1 MKNFGI
7 LLLAMVSCCL
17 LQAKNRVVKQPPF
30 IARSSSTIEIDRVV
44 VSDTATVLDIKAFFR
59 PHNWIQISNES
70 YLLADNGEKY
80 PIRSG
85 NGITLGEKFWM
96 PDSGEASFSLI
107 FPLLPPTVKVI
118 DFIESDCEDCFKVW
132 GIHLDGKLP
141 ELDLSDDVKKQKLNY
156 DEPLPKAE
164 LKDGK
169 SVITGR
175 LLGYEKHYALPFSC
189 RTCDLLTAKFEDT
202 EIKVNE
208 DGTFRTEIELC
219 TPTTVSFSVGRDI
232 YFDVFL
238 VPGGELDGC
247 QLA

>member
-1 MKNFGI
+1 MFKKDTMKNFGI

-17 LQAKNRVVKQPPF
+17 LQAKDRVVKQPPF

-44 VSDTATVLDIKAFFR
+44 VSDTATVLDVKAFFR

-132 GIHLDGKLP
+132 GIHLM
-141 ELDLSDDVKKQKLNY
+141 VNY
-156 DEPLPKAE
+156 
-164 LKDGK
+164 
-169 SVITGR
+169 R
-175 LLGYEKHYALPFSC
+175 
-189 RTCDLLTAKFEDT
+189 
-202 EIKVNE
+202 NW
-208 DGTFRTEIELC
+208 
-219 TPTTVSFSVGRDI
+219 I
-232 YFDVFL
+232 YRMM
-238 VPGGELDGC
+238 
-247 QLA
+247 

>member
-1 MKNFGI
+1 MFLIKDIMKQFGI

-17 LQAKNRVVKQPPF
+17 LQAKDRVVKQPPF
-30 IARSSSTIEIDRVV
+30 IARNSSTIEIDRVV
-44 VSDTATVLDIKAFFR
+44 VSDTATVLDVRAFFR
-59 PHNWIQISNES
+59 PRNWIQISNES

-107 FPLLPPTVKVI
+107 FPLLPPTVQVI

-141 ELDLSDDVKKQKLNY
+141 ELDVPEKVKKQNLNY

-175 LLGYEKHYALPFSC
+175 LLDYKKYYALPLSC
-189 RTCDLLTAKFEDT
+189 RICDLLTARSEDT

-208 DGTFRTEIELC
+208 D
-219 TPTTVSFSVGRDI
+219 
-232 YFDVFL
+232 
-238 VPGGELDGC
+238 
-247 QLA
+247 

>member
-17 LQAKNRVVKQPPF
+17 LQAKDRVVKQPPF

-44 VSDTATVLDIKAFFR
+44 VSDTATVLDVKAFFR

-107 FPLLPPTVKVI
+107 FRYCPYS
-118 DFIESDCEDCFKVW
+118 ESD
-132 GIHLDGKLP
+132 
-141 ELDLSDDVKKQKLNY
+141 
-156 DEPLPKAE
+156 
-164 LKDGK
+164 
-169 SVITGR
+169 
-175 LLGYEKHYALPFSC
+175 
-189 RTCDLLTAKFEDT
+189 
-202 EIKVNE
+202 
-208 DGTFRTEIELC
+208 
-219 TPTTVSFSVGRDI
+219 
-232 YFDVFL
+232 
-238 VPGGELDGC
+238 
-247 QLA
+247 

>member
-1 MKNFGI
+1 MCI
-7 LLLAMVSCCL
+7 
-17 LQAKNRVVKQPPF
+17 R
-30 IARSSSTIEIDRVV
+30 DR
-44 VSDTATVLDIKAFFR
+44 
-59 PHNWIQISNES
+59 
-70 YLLADNGEKY
+70 KY

-175 LLGYEKHYALPFSC
+175 LLGYLKKFIPLFGIGNNQVKGPKTLP
-189 RTCDLLTAKFEDT
+189 RIT
-202 EIKVNE
+202 
-208 DGTFRTEIELC
+208 IELQGYYG
-219 TPTTVSFSVGRDI
+219 PSVI
-232 YFDVFL
+232 M
-238 VPGGELDGC
+238 
-247 QLA
+247 